1 MSEQLLLDLGPS
13 PPPTFANFLP
23 GCNAQAVAALQ
34 KIQTDQKSKGLAPTP
49 FITLWGPQGT
59 GKTHLLKALG
69 GVALSATAD
78 PELFES
84 AANAMLVTADD
95 VQAYSEWQ
103 QQQLF
108 NLYNRARQNANP
120 VIVASV
126 NQAVAQLSLRE
137 DLRSRLLWGLT
148 FGLSPL
154 SDEEVIDAV
163 AQHVHARGLTLSP
176 EVVLYVLHRFTRDMG
191 TLMRV
196 IESIDLYAMQNKR
209 NITVPL
215 VREMISA
222 RSRLI

>member
-1 MSEQLLLDLGPS
+1 MSEQLLLDLGP
-13 PPPTFANFLP
+13 PPTPTFANFLP

-34 KIQTDQKSKGLAPTP
+34 KIQTDQKNKGLAPTP

-78 PELFES
+78 PESFES

-108 NLYNRARQNANP
+108 NLYNHARQNANP

-126 NQAVAQLSLRE
+126 NQAVAQLALRE